1 MTESMLATEEVLKNY
16 VNTFIKFHRPIL
28 RPEYEYEVK
37 AFVSKQQGSLVWF
50 QFVTHPGVFSFFLL
64 DEPISDKLAEIPQ
77 RGFAIAKGAKVVFG
91 GTNIVREGDKLIII
105 KGSNGPEAWSKDE
118 ARRDAQN
125 EVNSILSELHRRRGD
140 TK

>member
-1 MTESMLATEEVLKNY
+1 MDSMLATEKVVKEY
-16 VNTFIKFHRPIL
+16 VDTFIKFHRPIL
-28 RPEYEYEVK
+28 RPEYNYEVK

-50 QFVTHPGVFSFFLL
+50 QFVTCDGGFSFSFL

-77 RGFAIAKGAKVVFG
+77 RGFAISKGSGVVFR
-91 GTNIVREGDKLIII
+91 GTNIVREEDKLIII

-125 EVNSILSELHRRRGD
+125 EVNSILSQLHKMRGG